1 MVCPVPS
8 HSHVVQHAAEIREH
22 ACSRIKDALNS
33 NKHVKEASVSKAA
46 EEVEQQC
53 FDRATKADSARYT
66 TAKPADNV
74 VHMCRAIMISAV
86 MWFML
91 MDAHGWCM

>member
-8 HSHVVQHAAEIREH
+8 HSHVVQRAADIREH

-66 TAKPADNV
+66 TAKPCRQCCAHVQGYNDFLSDV
-74 VHMCRAIMISAV
+74 VH
-86 MWFML
+86 
-91 MDAHGWCM
+91 AHGSS